1 MSRLLIAAVSFLL
14 AVMVTAGCTPTRSLG
29 PVYIFPRG
37 DQPAAIEVKV
47 FSFDPNHL
55 VILHDYAPA
64 SIRLSNTNDTWHNF
78 TLTDPQEKVIL
89 SKNVIPKESITIRL
103 DSLNPG
109 NYVFYCN
116 RFLHRLQGM
125 EGMLM
130 ID

>member
-1 MSRLLIAAVSFLL
+1 MSRLLRAAFFVLL
-14 AVMVTAGCTPTRSLG
+14 AVMVTAGCVSSRSLG
-29 PVYIFPRG
+29 PAHIFSG
-37 DQPAAIEVKV
+37 SDQPISIEMRNLS
-47 FSFDPNHL
+47 FSPNHL
-55 VILHDYAPA
+55 VILHDNAPA
-64 SIRLSNTNDTWHNF
+64 SIPLTNMNDTWHNF

-89 SKNVIPKESITIRL
+89 SKNVMTKEFLKIGL
-103 DSLNPG
+103 ESLKPG